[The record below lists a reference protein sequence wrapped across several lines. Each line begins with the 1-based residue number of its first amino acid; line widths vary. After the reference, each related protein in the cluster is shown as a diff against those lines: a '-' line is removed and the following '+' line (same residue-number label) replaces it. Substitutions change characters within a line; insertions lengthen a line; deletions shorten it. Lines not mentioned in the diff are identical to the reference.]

1 MPQRLFA
8 LLLCAALL
16 ISAVPPA
23 LAEDQPVE
31 AERFVAPTLPPDAIA
46 WDKNHPD
53 ILDEDMLYAH
63 SAILIEADT
72 GEVLFEKNAD
82 EIMFPASTT
91 KIMTAYIALQM
102 SDLENDVVTVSQNA
116 IDLVPPTYQTIPLIA
131 GEQVPMLDL
140 ISVMLIR
147 SGNEAA
153 NAVAEYLAGSVENFA
168 DLMNQTAQMLG
179 CSPNTHFANPS
190 GVHDENHY
198 TTARD
203 LAVIAQACM
212 KDERFAS
219 IVSQTSYDM
228 PATQTESGAAG
239 HPRRTIVGRKDN
251 IDFLRENFGQ
261 VSSIRWTRE
270 FRAPINVG
278 DVMGILT
285 FYSENKGI
293 AEYELVATRSIAAR
307 ADAPLTLEQIEAYT
321 AQDESPWPRFSW
333 DLLVPPGLILLAL
346 IWLIR
351 FIRRHRKKRIKAPKI
366 KPIKKKYL
374 R

>member
-23 LAEDQPVE
+23 LAEDQPIE

-147 SGNEAA
+147 SGTEENLEKKRELWSYIKEHDLRLFHHLRAGIMG
-153 NAVAEYLAGSVENFA
+153 NA
-168 DLMNQTAQMLG
+168 MNLPG
-179 CSPNTHFANPS
+179 R
-190 GVHDENHY
+190 G
-198 TTARD
+198 
-203 LAVIAQACM
+203 
-212 KDERFAS
+212 
-219 IVSQTSYDM
+219 
-228 PATQTESGAAG
+228 
-239 HPRRTIVGRKDN
+239 GRK
-251 IDFLRENFGQ
+251 ISVAAYKLSQ
-261 VSSIRWTRE
+261 KV
-270 FRAPINVG
+270 VG
-278 DVMGILT
+278 
-285 FYSENKGI
+285 FN
-293 AEYELVATRSIAAR
+293 
-307 ADAPLTLEQIEAYT
+307 
-321 AQDESPWPRFSW
+321 
-333 DLLVPPGLILLAL
+333 
-346 IWLIR
+346 
-351 FIRRHRKKRIKAPKI
+351 
-366 KPIKKKYL
+366 
-374 R
+374 

>member
-23 LAEDQPVE
+23 LAEDQPIE

-212 KDERFAS
+212 KD
-219 IVSQTSYDM
+219 
-228 PATQTESGAAG
+228 
-239 HPRRTIVGRKDN
+239 
-251 IDFLRENFGQ
+251 
-261 VSSIRWTRE
+261 
-270 FRAPINVG
+270 
-278 DVMGILT
+278 
-285 FYSENKGI
+285 
-293 AEYELVATRSIAAR
+293 
-307 ADAPLTLEQIEAYT
+307 
-321 AQDESPWPRFSW
+321 
-333 DLLVPPGLILLAL
+333 
-346 IWLIR
+346 
-351 FIRRHRKKRIKAPKI
+351 
-366 KPIKKKYL
+366 
-374 R
+374 